1 MLLSQI
7 TNQNPRTDKLLFLI
21 NHWQFFVNHKC
32 HSFPCKHWESDI
44 FLEFLQIFPPQSGA
58 VFRFNFLRSVRA
70 SLLSAAFNTTYPTA
84 DFPVAF
90 FSYLHIF
97 ELVMININTNII
109 QIVTDTNTKIM
120 SIFIFTVHFPTIYPP
135 LSHCVSPTFSL
146 SSFILQQSSKSR
158 KRVLCHQTHASHP
171 AFLLLK
177 SLEKITLMP

>member
-7 TNQNPRTDKLLFLI
+7 RNQNPRTDKLLFLI

-109 QIVTDTNTKIM
+109 QIVTDTKTKIM
-120 SIFIFTVHFPTIYPP
+120 SIFIFTVHFPTI
-135 LSHCVSPTFSL
+135 
-146 SSFILQQSSKSR
+146 
-158 KRVLCHQTHASHP
+158 
-171 AFLLLK
+171 
-177 SLEKITLMP
+177 